1 MSRFIDLLLTSSLA
15 YKLNVLIPAFCI
27 LGIKEYL
34 YDLSR
39 DMLYLI
45 WIIKFFV
52 HFLNTIKLFLV
63 FIT

>member
-45 WIIKFFV
+45 
-52 HFLNTIKLFLV
+52 
-63 FIT
+63 